1 MKSRW
6 IQFGSAVTAMIMIAN
21 LQYAWT
27 LFVEPLKAS
36 HKTWDGAGIQW
47 GVSLFL
53 LFETW
58 VTPLEG
64 WLIDRL
70 GPRLFLSM
78 GGVLVGIGWTA
89 LAYVQTLTQLYIF
102 YAIAGV
108 GAAFVYSG
116 SIATALKWF
125 PDKRGTISGFIT
137 AGFGAGAALFL
148 KLISDI
154 INASGYSTAFL
165 YTGIAQGIVILI
177 VAQVLHNPGPDFH
190 LTPAAKKVPS
200 PRIRRTSGQFN
211 SLEMLATPHFYLL
224 FVTFVMISVG
234 GTMITVQNATVA
246 KSFNITTK
254 ALLSALVLGRLFNGG
269 GRIFWG
275 WISDRIGREMA
286 MFIPYALQALG
297 LVAVLVLGH
306 RSGWWFNL
314 TMMAVFFIWGSM
326 FSLFPAIIGDY
337 FGADNAT
344 SNYGFLYMA
353 KGVAG
358 LLAGGVAAW
367 LFQKFGNWNWVF
379 YGSAAL
385 AVVAAVLVLVVR
397 AMPLPVKQEIQSE
410 SEMGRLAEAG

>member
-254 ALLSALVLGRLFNGG
+254 ALLSALVLGRLFIGG